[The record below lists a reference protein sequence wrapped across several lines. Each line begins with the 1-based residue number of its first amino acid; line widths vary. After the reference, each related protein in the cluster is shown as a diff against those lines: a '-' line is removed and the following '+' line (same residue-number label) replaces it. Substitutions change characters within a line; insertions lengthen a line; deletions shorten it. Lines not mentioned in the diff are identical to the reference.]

1 MDIFKIILL
10 GITVTILSVILKQY
24 KPEFAVQ
31 ISIAA
36 GVIIFFAISDLLKD
50 TYLFLENLTQSIGID
65 ILYINILFKI
75 IGISYLCEFA
85 SAICNDAGES
95 AMAIKINI
103 AGKVT
108 LLYLSLPILEKLLT
122 AISEVT
128 LW

>member
-31 ISIAA
+31 ISISA

-128 LW
+128 L

>member
-128 LW
+128 L